1 MFNFAL
7 DEVLKNEENIKLK
20 EQSKES
26 LKVTLQMNC

>member
-20 EQSKES
+20 EESKES
-26 LKVTLQMNC
+26 LKVTLQMNY